1 MTHDKKLLD
10 VTYSFS
16 PVSLKDAE
24 RFARLE
30 KNLELVNLQD
40 GEAYLPESFVD
51 YHEWDQSD
59 QTVSSAIRNSTP
71 NDSAGGRRTPEHRLW
86 IFGLK
91 LSTPC
96 V

>member
-1 MTHDKKLLD
+1 MTHDKNRLD
-10 VTYSFS
+10 VLYSFS

-24 RFARLE
+24 RFAQLE
-30 KNLELVNLQD
+30 KNLERVIMQY
-40 GEAYLPESFVD
+40 GMRALPESLVEN
-51 YHEWDQSD
+51 HEWEHRD

-71 NDSAGGRRTPEHRLW
+71 NVW

-91 LSTPC
+91 MSTPC